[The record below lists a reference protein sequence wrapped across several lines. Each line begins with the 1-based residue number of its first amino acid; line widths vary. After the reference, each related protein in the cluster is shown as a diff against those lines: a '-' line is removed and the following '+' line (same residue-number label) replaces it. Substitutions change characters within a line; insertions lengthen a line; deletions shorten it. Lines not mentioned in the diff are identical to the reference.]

1 MDLGKV
7 LTLLLVCPA
16 LVVAQVNGRISGSV
30 VDPTGAPVPGASVE
44 VRVPG
49 GGQAILLTETN
60 AEGLFVFPAVRPQTY
75 DLLVSKPGFAK
86 FSNRLVKVDPLVEVS
101 LGQVKLE
108 VAATEQVIEVSADVQ
123 TVQLTNSELTTTIT
137 RDQIQNLPA
146 FGRQVSTLFNTQAG
160 VSSGRGPTVINGLRT
175 SAANVTL
182 DGINIQ
188 DNFIRTNSLDFMPI
202 RPTIEQ
208 ISDMTVAVANA
219 GTTIGGG
226 AAQISLSTRSG
237 TNDYHGSLYWYNRN
251 NKFSANDW
259 FNNRGGVE
267 LPFLNL
273 NQPGGSLGG
282 RIIRD
287 KLFFFANYEEYRLKQ
302 QSTQINTVLTPA
314 ARQGIFGCARC
325 ASSTNLLAARG
336 VSIDPAISALLQSLP
351 QPNSGDTGDGINTS
365 GYRFNARENG
375 FRRQMVG
382 RGDYYLSSTNSFTA
396 TYNYTKET
404 NDRPDISDQFYT
416 PIPPNGTDTDRHF
429 LSLGWRWTASPTF
442 TNEVRGGF
450 LKSPSKFITTGAP
463 QAHIDNTIFT
473 NPVNEFMPQGR
484 FTNTY
489 SIQDNA
495 SWLKGKHEISF
506 GFQTQ
511 FIRIQPYN
519 DGGIVPTLSV
529 GISARNTTGFTTANL
544 PGATAGDVNQ
554 ANALYSTLGG
564 ILTSAGQSFN
574 VTSATSGFVPGAGEL
589 RNFSYDTWSGYLQDR
604 WKVLRGLT
612 LTLGLRYEYWTVLKE
627 RDNLWLLPAL
637 KNGNIIE
644 TLLDPLAVFDFVGKG
659 GRTLYKPDRNN
670 LAPNLSFAWDP
681 FGTGKTAV
689 RGGYSI
695 SFFND
700 ESVTAIRNNVNT
712 NSGLSQSANLTG
724 LTGTISGG
732 VTVQPPTFM
741 VPLTQADNYD
751 ASPTAALGAPDPN
764 LHTPYVQQWTLGIQ
778 HDIKRNI
785 VEIRYVGNH
794 ATQLLRAFD
803 YNQVVIKENGFLD
816 DFVRARNNGFAS
828 LAATGR
834 FAPSYTGAGTQPL
847 TVFPNLAS
855 GGLLTNAT
863 VINNILQGQVG
874 ELGTIY
880 QTNGLNGGVDFFR
893 NVNALGAN
901 AINSGGN
908 STYHALQ
915 MDVRRRVGD
924 ALNIQGNY
932 TYSKVLADN
941 AGDAQSRFDPYLDLG
956 NKSLERA
963 RPTFDLTHA
972 IKFNGGYELPFGRGR
987 RWSSGSGVVNRVLG
1001 GWIVNGIMQWQSG
1014 FPFSVLSNRGTLNRA
1029 GRSTAKNTAIALTT
1043 KSELDA
1049 LFGVRKEGDGVY
1061 LIDRATINTDRR
1073 GVNSDTA
1080 APYAGQ
1086 AFYNPGAGSVGT
1098 LQRRMFSGPWAFSL
1112 DMSLLKRI
1120 QIRDKDYLELR
1131 ANAYN
1136 ATNHPTFSFGDQNI
1150 NSTAFGRLTSTS
1162 NDARVWE
1169 FGIYYRF

>member
-1 MDLGKV
+1 MSS
-7 LTLLLVCPA
+7 A
-16 LVVAQVNGRISGSV
+16 LVFAQVNGRITGTV
-30 VDPTGAPVPGASVE
+30 VDPTGAPIPGVAVE
-44 VRVPG
+44 VRVPDG
-49 GGQAILLTETN
+49 AQAILSTETN
-60 AEGLFVFPAVRPQTY
+60 SEGLFTFPALRPATY

-86 FSNRLVKVDPLVEVS
+86 YSNRRVKVDPLVEVS
-101 LGQVKLE
+101 LGLVRLE
-108 VAATEQVIEVSADVQ
+108 VASTEQVIEVSAEVQ
-123 TVQLTNSELTTTIT
+123 AVQLTNSELTTTIT

-237 TNDYHGSLYWYNRN
+237 SNDYHGSLYWYNRN
-251 NKFSANDW
+251 SAVSANEF
-259 FNNRGGVE
+259 FNNRAGVE
-267 LPFLNL
+267 VPFLNL

-302 QSTQINTVLTPA
+302 QSTQLNTVLTPS

-325 ASSTNLLAARG
+325 SASTSLLAARG
-336 VSIDPAISALLQSLP
+336 ISIDPAISALLQQLP
-351 QPNSGDTGDGINTS
+351 EPNSTDTGDGINTS

-375 FRRQMVG
+375 FRRQAVG
-382 RGDYYLSSTNSFTA
+382 RGDYYLSPSHSFTA

-404 NDRPDISDQFYT
+404 NDRPDITDQFFT

-429 LSLGWRWTASPTF
+429 LSTGWRWTASPTF
-442 TNEVRGGF
+442 TNEVRAGF
-450 LKSPSKFITTGAP
+450 LRSPSKFTATGTPAV
-463 QAHIDNTIFT
+463 HIGNTIFT
-473 NPVNEFMPQGR
+473 NPVNDFMPQGR

-489 SIQDNA
+489 SMQDNA
-495 SWLKGKHEISF
+495 SWLKGKHEFSF

-511 FIRIQPYN
+511 LIRIQPYN
-519 DGGIVPTLSV
+519 DAGIVPTLDL
-529 GISARNTTGFTTANL
+529 GISSRNATGFTTANL
-544 PGATAGDVNQ
+544 PGATSGDVNQ

-564 ILTSAGQSFN
+564 IVSSAVQSYN
-574 VTSATSGFVPGAGEL
+574 VTSRTSGFVPGAGEV

-604 WKVLRGLT
+604 WKVRPGLT

-637 KNGNIIE
+637 KNGNVIE
-644 TLLDPLAVFDFVGKG
+644 TLLDPLAQFDFVGVG
-659 GRTLYKPDRNN
+659 GRTMYKPDRNN
-670 LAPNLSFAWDP
+670 FAPTLSFAWDP
-681 FGTGKTAV
+681 FGNGKTAI

-700 ESVTAIRNNVNT
+700 DAVTAIRNNANT
-712 NSGLSQSANLTG
+712 NSGLNQDSNLVG
-724 LTGTISGG
+724 LAGVTVSGG
-732 VTVQPPTFM
+732 VPIPTPAFQ
-741 VPLTQADNYD
+741 VPRTQADNYD
-751 ASPTAALGAPDPN
+751 ASPTAALGSPDPN
-764 LHTPYVQQWTLGIQ
+764 LKTPYVQQWTIGVQ
-778 HDIKRNI
+778 HEISRNI
-785 VEIRYVGNH
+785 IEVRYVGNH

-834 FAPSYTGAGTQPL
+834 YAPSYTGPGTQPL
-847 TVFPNLAS
+847 TVFPQLPG

-863 VINNILQGQVG
+863 VINNILQGNAG

-880 QTNGLNGGVDFFR
+880 QTNGLNGPVDFFR
-893 NVNALGAN
+893 NPNALGAN
-901 AINSGGN
+901 VINSGGN

-915 MDVRRRVGD
+915 MDVRRRLSDGV
-924 ALNIQGNY
+924 NIQGNY
-932 TYSKVLADN
+932 TFGKVLSDN
-941 AGDAQSRFDPYLDLG
+941 TGDAQSRFDPYLDLG
-956 NKSLERA
+956 NPSLERA
-963 RPTFDLTHA
+963 RAPFDLTHA
-972 IKFNGGYELPFGRGR
+972 IKFNGSYELPFGKGK
-987 RWSSGSGVVNRVLG
+987 RWSAGSGVVNQIFG
-1001 GWIVNGIMQWQSG
+1001 GWIVAGIMQWQSG
-1014 FPFSVLSNRGTLNRA
+1014 FPFSVLSNRGTLNRG
-1029 GRSTAKNTAIALTT
+1029 GRSTNKNTATTLVT
-1043 KSELDA
+1043 KSEIDSR
-1049 LFGVRKEGDGVY
+1049 FGVRKDGDGVY

-1086 AFYNPGAGSVGT
+1086 LFFNPGPGAVGA
-1098 LQRRMFSGPWAFSL
+1098 LQRRMFSGPWAFSM
-1112 DMSLLKRI
+1112 DMSLLKRFY
-1120 QIRDKDYLELR
+1120 IREKDYLELR

-1136 ATNHPTFSFGDQNI
+1136 VGNHPTFSFGDQNI
-1150 NSTAFGRLTSTS
+1150 NSTAFGRLTSTLS
-1162 NDARVWE
+1162 DARVWE
-1169 FGIYYRF
+1169 FGLYYRF